1 MDTSNLKIGSLN
13 LEKGT
18 IRKDVKMFAWDGIQ
32 ECNGGLVDIDDDQAM
47 MNRCPVADICT
58 YVKRGKCAVQVK
70 YLESL
75 YSSILGTY
83 TYLDEPMLFKI
94 GMQVIPLYLQLVKL
108 QIVELA
114 LRHPTYIS
122 DKGTIMIHPIFKEIR
137 ETLKTIH
144 IMWKDLDL
152 SFTFGQKPGI
162 RNGVDPKTIEAGAKD
177 YEHGDPS
184 FYKRLTA
191 GNESQKGVIR

>member
-1 MDTSNLKIGSLN
+1 MDTSNLKIGSLT
-13 LEKGT
+13 LDKGT
-18 IRKDVKMFAWDGIQ
+18 IRKDVKMYAWDGIQ
-32 ECNGGLVDIDDDQAM
+32 ECNGGIVDTEDEMAM

-58 YVKRGKCAVQVK
+58 YIKRGKCAVQVK

-108 QIVELA
+108 QIVELS
-114 LRHPTYIS
+114 LRSPTYTS

-137 ETLKTIH
+137 ETMKTIH

-152 SFTFGQKPGI
+152 SFTFGKKPGL
-162 RNGVDPKTIEAGAKD
+162 RDGEDPRVIEANQKD
-177 YEHGDPS
+177 YERGDPN
-184 FYKRLTA
+184 FYKRLTE

>member
-1 MDTSNLKIGSLN
+1 MDTSNLKIGSLT

-32 ECNGGLVDIDDDQAM
+32 ECNGGPVDVGDEMAM

-58 YVKRGKCAVQVK
+58 YIKKGKCAVQVK

-94 GMQVIPLYLQLVKL
+94 GMQIIPLYLQLVKL
-108 QIVELA
+108 QIVELS
-114 LRHPTYIS
+114 LRHPTYTS
-122 DKGTIMIHPIFKEIR
+122 DKGTIMVHPIFKEIR

-162 RNGVDPKTIEAGAKD
+162 YDGEDPKAIETGAKN

-184 FYKRLTA
+184 FYKKLIA
-191 GNESQKGVIR
+191 NNESQKGVIR